1 MTPRLRIAFVH
12 DSYPAYRR
20 PLFELLARR
29 YDLRFFFL
37 NQNPAALPPNSVS
50 LRAWRIPEMSDFL
63 LAPGLTGRILAE
75 HRREP
80 FDAVLCPE
88 PASYSALAAGRAAR
102 RMRLPYAV
110 FSGEWYPARH
120 PRRALTYPFERA
132 LVRGAAACLAYGTR
146 VRDRLAAMGAD
157 PRNIL
162 ISGNASPYRFERASA
177 AEIAA
182 VRRDWGIGD
191 APVILFLG
199 RLLSFKAP
207 EILIEAFPIVR
218 RSRPAF
224 LLMEGSGP
232 LQADLRRR
240 AERLAPAGARISGRE
255 IRTDAE
261 KNLLYSLAGVFVLPS
276 RKARIA
282 EPWGLVL
289 NEAAAA
295 GLPIVTTDG
304 VGAAGDLI
312 RDGETGRVVPQG
324 DAAALAAAIL
334 DFLQSPE
341 AAAACGR
348 RAREQAGAFTIER
361 MADAFGRAFELAAGA
376 GR

>member
-1 MTPRLRIAFVH
+1 MTRRLRIAFVH

-20 PLFELLARR
+20 PLFDLLARR
-29 YDLRFFFL
+29 YDLRFFFI
-37 NQNPAALPPNSVS
+37 NEDPAALPPNSVS
-50 LRAWRIPEMSDFL
+50 VRGRRIPEMSDL
-63 LAPGLTGRILAE
+63 VVAPELVGRIVAE
-75 HRREP
+75 HNREP

-88 PASYSALAAGRAAR
+88 PANYSALAAGWAAR
-102 RMRLPYAV
+102 KISRPHVV

-120 PRRALTYPFERA
+120 PRRMLTYPFERS

-146 VRDRLAAMGAD
+146 VRDRLIAMGAD
-157 PRNIL
+157 PEKVL
-162 ISGNASPYRFERASA
+162 VTGNASPYTFKPASA
-177 AEIAA
+177 AETAA
-182 VRRDWGIGD
+182 ARDKWGIGD
-191 APVILFLG
+191 APIILFLG

-207 EILIEAFPIVR
+207 ELLMDAFSTVR
-218 RSRPAF
+218 TSRPAF

-232 LQADLRRR
+232 LLADLRRR
-240 AERLAPAGARISGRE
+240 AERLGRADARISGRE

-261 KNLLYSLAGVFVLPS
+261 KNLLLSLACVFVLPS

-289 NEAAAA
+289 NEAASA

-312 RDGETGRVVPQG
+312 RDGETGRVVPAG
-324 DAAALAAAIL
+324 DSGALAGAIL

-341 AAAACGR
+341 TAAACGR
-348 RAREQAGAFTIER
+348 RAREQSAAFTIER
-361 MADAFGRAFELAAGA
+361 MAVAFGRAFELAAGS
-376 GR
+376 